1 MDKQTL
7 RQYRPLVLEIEQ
19 IEEQINR
26 LGDGLIGA
34 VNINDMPHSQ
44 SKIHDSMAEVACK
57 MADLAQVMADKLNKA
72 IALRTE
78 IEQAIDSLEPLDKLL
93 IRARYFDGLSWNK
106 VNEYLYGDQLDFI
119 DRFDSYIR
127 TVFRQHGRI
136 LQKLKNL

>member
-1 MDKQTL
+1 MDKTTL

-19 IEEQINR
+19 IEEQISR

-57 MADLAQVMADKLNKA
+57 MADLAQVMADKLNVA
-72 IALRTE
+72 IALRIE
-78 IEQAIDSLEPLDKLL
+78 IEQCIDSLEEPSD
-93 IRARYFDGLSWNK
+93 RALMRYRYVDGKTWNRI
-106 VNEYLYGDQLDFI
+106 NECLYGSNGDFI
-119 DRFDSYIR
+119 DRFDSYLR

-136 LQKLKNL
+136 LQKLK

>member
-44 SKIHDSMAEVACK
+44 SKIHDPMAEVACK
-57 MADLAQVMADKLNKA
+57 MADLAQVMAIKLNRA
-72 IALRTE
+72 IALRIE
-78 IEQAIDSLEPLDKLL
+78 IERAIDSLEEPRDRLL
-93 IRARYFDGLSWNK
+93 MRYRYIDGKTWEQIAVEMNYCYMQ
-106 VNEYLYGDQLDFI
+106 VCRI
-119 DRFDSYIR
+119 
-127 TVFRQHGRI
+127 HGRI
-136 LQKLKNL
+136 LNKML

>member
-7 RQYRPLVLEIEQ
+7 RQYRPLVQEIEQ

-57 MADLAQVMADKLNKA
+57 MADLAQVMAIKLNVA

-78 IEQAIDSLEPLDKLL
+78 IEQCIDSLEEPRERLL
-93 IRARYFDGLSWNK
+93 MRSRYIDGLNWNR
-106 VNEYLYGDQLDFI
+106 VAECLYGKQTDFM
-119 DRFDSYIR
+119 DRFDSYLR
-127 TVFRQHGRI
+127 TVYRQHGRI
-136 LQKLKNL
+136 LQKLK